1 MQGPGLFDDAQHVGA
16 QSGVERRYETE
27 SNDMTGGGE
36 TNRNDSG
43 FTFPPPFFFPSLSFN
58 PFLSL

>member
-1 MQGPGLFDDAQHVGA
+1 MMLNTLARSRGWKGDTR
-16 QSGVERRYETE
+16 QSNG
-27 SNDMTGGGE
+27 MTGGGE